1 MRTRTLSLRK
11 ETLTE
16 LATSELESVAGG
28 SHHCVTFTVVPTG
41 CNCSGGYPSLNID
54 CPAGALT
61 DAIAGTFELSRCVC

>member
-1 MRTRTLSLRK
+1 
-11 ETLTE
+11 
-16 LATSELESVAGG
+16 VAGG